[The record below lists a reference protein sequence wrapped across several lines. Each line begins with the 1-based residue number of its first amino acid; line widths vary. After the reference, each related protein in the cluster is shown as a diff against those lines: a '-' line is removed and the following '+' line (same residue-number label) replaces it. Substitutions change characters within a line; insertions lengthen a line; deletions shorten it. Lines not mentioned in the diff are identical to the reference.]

1 MHWIIQALVYQTSC
15 ILSNISAKNWQSAES
30 FLAGVAFSNRANKL
44 SLNHRLDKVDANI
57 YNGIFSNVF
66 PIIAAFIKL
75 YVIYTVDLRDC
86 GTLMIPK
93 TLFSHEPCISILLS
107 FSLTLKS
114 PITTAADDTF
124 HDIFPIF

>member
-1 MHWIIQALVYQTSC
+1 MNDHKMVKREPNNTYKIYFNSALDHPS
-15 ILSNISAKNWQSAES
+15 ISLSNLVHTFKYWCQNWLSSES

-44 SLNHRLDKVDANI
+44 SLIHRLDKVDANI

-86 GTLMIPK
+86 
-93 TLFSHEPCISILLS
+93 
-107 FSLTLKS
+107 
-114 PITTAADDTF
+114 
-124 HDIFPIF
+124 